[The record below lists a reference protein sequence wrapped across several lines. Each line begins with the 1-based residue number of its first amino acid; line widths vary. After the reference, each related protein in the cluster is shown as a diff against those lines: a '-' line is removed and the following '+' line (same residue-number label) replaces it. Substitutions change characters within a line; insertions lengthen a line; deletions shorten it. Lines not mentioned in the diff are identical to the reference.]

1 MRDSSTGGWVAR
13 ELAAICADMRPPIAT
28 HLRRRGRICA
38 AARLRAAMTEQR
50 STILVVED
58 DRHTR
63 TFLADNLAADG
74 YEPIG
79 AANARD
85 ALRLMETRYPDLAI
99 VDLTL
104 PDRDGLEL
112 LKQVRAADG
121 VASRIDP
128 HLPLLVL
135 SGRVGEL
142 HRLRGFDK
150 GADDVMGKP
159 FSYPELRAR
168 VKALLRRAERSVR
181 HGRLRVGTLEIDP
194 AARTVLL
201 NGRRLVVSQKEFAL
215 LRTLAADPTRVFT
228 KDELLRTLWGY
239 RTSTSGGSTRTLDS
253 HACRLRQ
260 KLARDG
266 DRYLVNVWGVGYRL
280 VDGPVGEA
288 AGPEAAR

>member
-1 MRDSSTGGWVAR
+1 MNDQ
-13 ELAAICADMRPPIAT
+13 P
-28 HLRRRGRICA
+28 H
-38 AARLRAAMTEQR
+38 
-50 STILVVED
+50 TILVVED

-85 ALRLMETRYPDLAI
+85 AVRLMETRYPDLAI

-112 LKQVRAADG
+112 LRYVRSADG
-121 VASRIDP
+121 IASRIDP
-128 HLPLLVL
+128 LLPLLVL

-142 HRLRGFDK
+142 HRLRGFEK

-168 VKALLRRAERSVR
+168 VRALLRRSERAAR
-181 HGRLRVGTLEIDP
+181 RGRLRVGTLEVDP
-194 AARTVLL
+194 AARTVTL
-201 NGRRLVVSQKEFAL
+201 NGRRVVVSQKEFAL
-215 LRTLAADPTRVFT
+215 LRTLASDPTRVFS

-239 RTSTSGGSTRTLDS
+239 RMSASGGSTRTLDS

-260 KLARDG
+260 KLGRDG

-280 VDGPVGEA
+280 VDGPAVDPDAVALGAEA
-288 AGPEAAR
+288 GR